1 MPRTETMDVYSEIPK
16 KRTHYNIMWRTQ
28 RVLIVKGVRTHM

>member
-1 MPRTETMDVYSEIPK
+1 MPRTETMAVYSEIAK

-28 RVLIVKGVRTHM
+28 RVLIVKGVRTYI